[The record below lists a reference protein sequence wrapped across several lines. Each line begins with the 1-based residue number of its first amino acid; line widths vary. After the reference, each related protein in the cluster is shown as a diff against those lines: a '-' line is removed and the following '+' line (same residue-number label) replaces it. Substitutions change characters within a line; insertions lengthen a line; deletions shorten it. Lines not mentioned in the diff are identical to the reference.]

1 MSEIERILNAREK
14 KVEQKSL
21 ISSFFKKIKKFL
33 SLKFPKLNKIKLE
46 LKKKNTFSG
55 WGMNTQGTYP
65 PWNNLS
71 LVENKNF
78 SIAHNEL
85 LDLLRQSR
93 FSLTQFFYKD
103 ADYKKIIEEL
113 QWRHYI
119 VFNSVLHAIN
129 FSESDDIS
137 IVECGVCDGLTAHFA
152 MKACQYKNSFF
163 TAYLY
168 DTWAKLNSADEDLR
182 FKYAYL
188 NLETTKINLQQFTKN
203 TTYNKGLI
211 PDIFANVENPTKINW
226 LHIDLNSSVATLKTL
241 EFFYDK
247 IEHNGVILFDD
258 YGGFEE
264 TRKVIDVFFK
274 NKKGNFLNLPT
285 GQGVFY
291 KNIKKD

>member
-1 MSEIERILNAREK
+1 MSEIERILTAKEK
-14 KVEQKSL
+14 KNIKKSL
-21 ISSFFKKIKKFL
+21 TSILLKKIKNYIR
-33 SLKFPKLNKIKLE
+33 LKFPKLYQIRLE
-46 LKKKNTFSG
+46 LKKNQTFSG
-55 WGMNTQGTYP
+55 WGMNTYGTCP
-65 PWNNLS
+65 PWNNLNIH
-71 LVENKNF
+71 ENKIF
-78 SIAHNEL
+78 SSIQEEL
-85 LDLLRQSR
+85 HKQLKENK
-93 FSLTQFFYKD
+93 FYLTQFYYKD
-103 ADYKKIIEEL
+103 TDYKKILDEL

-129 FSESDDIS
+129 FSESDEIN

-152 MKACQYKNSFF
+152 MKACEYKDSFF

-168 DTWAKLNSADEDLR
+168 DTWAKLNSTDEDLR

-188 NLETTKINLQQFTKN
+188 NIETTKLNLQQFSKN
-203 TTYNKGLI
+203 TIYNKGLI
-211 PDIFANVENPTKINW
+211 PDVFTSVKNPAKINW
-226 LHIDLNSSVATLKTL
+226 LHIDLNSSVATLKAL

-264 TRKVIDVFFK
+264 TRKAIDNFFK

-291 KNIKKD
+291 KSIKKD